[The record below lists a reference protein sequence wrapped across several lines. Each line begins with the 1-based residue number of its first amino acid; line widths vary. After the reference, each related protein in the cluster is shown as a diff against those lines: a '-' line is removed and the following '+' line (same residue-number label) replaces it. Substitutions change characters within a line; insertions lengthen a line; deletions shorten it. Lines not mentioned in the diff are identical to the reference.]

1 MELSGSDSSQ
11 NRILRRGSAPLPPH
25 VWNDLPAHR
34 DTFVSAL
41 RAALAA
47 AGISGKSVIA
57 CMPRRLVTVRFA
69 RLPSAPPEQMKQ
81 MVTFEAQQYIL
92 FSLDEVSLD
101 YHALTGPLPG
111 FGSSD
116 GEDLETVLLA
126 AARRSLIN
134 ELLAIFDK
142 AGLELRQLSVSAL
155 ALAEHARDVLEPTAL
170 IDIQPGSMDVAVVA
184 DGQLLFTRA
193 TALDL
198 EGISPDVAQRKLD
211 EEVARSFT
219 AYQNEYRSKIIGHV
233 FLSGS
238 SATVK
243 DAGRLE
249 RSLSS
254 ILEMPVSRLHNRLIT
269 ANDPDLI
276 GYATASGL
284 ALQTQSSALAPISL
298 VPDERAERQA
308 RQASRLRQQVSVL
321 GAAAVLIGAIWQANA
336 MVKNSAADA
345 VRTLAANKKLKSSKS
360 ILDTVQKKHDKL
372 ASFDAELEKG
382 LDRKHGAVDVVTAL
396 HAALPNS
403 SDLWLT
409 QLSYVHGGLLTLR
422 GEARNSTAPT
432 ELAIA
437 LQGSGAFRDV
447 KLVYMGDAQETNLVA
462 TAPPKADAKKDSTP
476 LPNFGDGGM
485 QMGGMQGFTPSGG
498 APGFPTGGGS
508 AGFQGGAQPGA
519 GNPAGGFTAPGG
531 GGFTPG
537 GGGFTPGGGGF
548 TPGRQPNII
557 TPGQPPTGI
566 PSTVTPGAF
575 QIPAGRNVILPDAP
589 GPAVTGEGT
598 TPGPRRRQRA
608 NRMSSRFGGTATGAD
623 TVASTGTKP
632 AVTTTASVSSNNT
645 SRRSRVIQRPGVGGK
660 VTRTSFIIT
669 CHVNQSSVDLLMGLN
684 LTSKKSDQSAGPAA
698 NKARKRVVG
707 EGETDDSGDN
717 DAD

>member
-1 MELSGSDSSQ
+1 
-11 NRILRRGSAPLPPH
+11 
-25 VWNDLPAHR
+25 
-34 DTFVSAL
+34 
-41 RAALAA
+41 
-47 AGISGKSVIA
+47 
-57 CMPRRLVTVRFA
+57 
-69 RLPSAPPEQMKQ
+69 
-81 MVTFEAQQYIL
+81 
-92 FSLDEVSLD
+92 
-101 YHALTGPLPG
+101 
-111 FGSSD
+111 
-116 GEDLETVLLA
+116 
-126 AARRSLIN
+126 
-134 ELLAIFDK
+134 
-142 AGLELRQLSVSAL
+142 
-155 ALAEHARDVLEPTAL
+155 
-170 IDIQPGSMDVAVVA
+170 
-184 DGQLLFTRA
+184 LFTRA

-254 ILEMPVSRLHNRLIT
+254 ILEMPVSRLHNRLIA

-308 RQASRLRQQVSVL
+308 RQATRLKQQVSIL
-321 GAAAVLIGAIWQANA
+321 GAAAVLIGALWQANA
-336 MVKNSAADA
+336 MVKNNAAEA
-345 VRTLAANKKLKSSKS
+345 VRTKAANDKLKSSKT
-360 ILDTVQKKHDKL
+360 ILATVQKKHDML
-372 ASFDAELEKG
+372 ASLNSELEKG

-396 HAALPNS
+396 HAALPDS
-403 SDLWLT
+403 ADLWLT

-432 ELAIA
+432 ELVIA

-462 TAPPKADAKKDSTP
+462 TAPKTDDTKSASP
-476 LPNFGDGGM
+476 LPNFGDAGAQTGGAA
-485 QMGGMQGFTPSGG
+485 GFTP
-498 APGFPTGGGS
+498 AGS
-508 AGFQGGAQPGA
+508 A
-519 GNPAGGFTAPGG
+519 

-537 GGGFTPGGGGF
+537 GGASGSQGGGQPGSGNPGFSFPGAGGGGNFPTNGGGGGGF

-557 TPGQPPTGI
+557 TPGQL
-566 PSTVTPGAF
+566 PGGF
-575 QIPAGRNVILPDAP
+575 QGGGASGNFQVPQGANVIVPDAP

-608 NRMSSRFGGTATGAD
+608 NRMSSRFSGGTASSEAATL
-623 TVASTGTKP
+623 TGTKP
-632 AVTTTASVSSNNT
+632 AVTPAASVSSNIT
-645 SRRSRVIQRPGVGGK
+645 TRRARVATRPGVGGK

-669 CHVNQSSVDLLMGLN
+669 CHVNQGSIDLLMGLN
-684 LTSKKSDQSAGPAA
+684 LTTKKSDQTAGPSSL
-698 NKARKRVVG
+698 KTRKRVVG
-707 EGETDDSGDN
+707 EGQTDDSGDN